1 MTARSEEQRELF
13 QEFAQEAPVRKEA
26 APGAQPRRFVF
37 TFSFEGL
44 LLSALGGVLVILV
57 SFSVGVEMGRSYRLK
72 LPLPLDGPSTSAGA
86 VKDKP
91 PLAVQRAQ
99 VQTPVASSA
108 LTPPSIPMAAAP
120 PKPAAAAPAAG
131 APAVA
136 AVKSSSFIIQI
147 ASYKKPEQAQAENL
161 RLIKSGFPSLVR
173 KSGAYY
179 MVVVGPYPTKM
190 EALQSMSR
198 LRNKYHDAL
207 VRKSSVN

>member
-1 MTARSEEQRELF
+1 MTARAEEQRELF

-26 APGAQPRRFVF
+26 AAGAQPKRFVF

-44 LLSALGGVLVILV
+44 LLSALGAVLVILV

-72 LPLPLDGPSTSAGA
+72 LPLPLVSPVDSAA

-91 PLAVQRAQ
+91 PLVVQRAQ
-99 VQTPVASSA
+99 VQTPVAASA
-108 LTPPSIPMAAAP
+108 LTPPSIPTAAQTA
-120 PKPAAAAPAAG
+120 KPAPAAPAAARG
-131 APAVA
+131 P
-136 AVKSSSFIIQI
+136 SFIIQI
-147 ASYKKPEQAQAENL
+147 ASFKKAEQAQAENL

-173 KSGAYY
+173 KSGSFY